1 VCSPQDDEREELND
15 IMEMKKKN
23 REFQLRRS
31 ERKREEE
38 EERCGNLG
46 KDCQEELDER
56 PCARSSGQE
65 GRPCPVR
72 GGQEGQP
79 CTVRGSQEGQPCTV
93 SGIQEGRPCPVRGS
107 QKGQPCTERGSR
119 EGQQPRNGQSLN
131 AQKNGSAHVMV
142 EDIECSEL

>member
-1 VCSPQDDEREELND
+1 MCSPQDDEREELND

-38 EERCGNLG
+38 EERCGNQG

-65 GRPCPVR
+65 GRPCTER
-72 GGQEGQP
+72 GSREGRP
-79 CTVRGSQEGQPCTV
+79 YTVRGSQEGQL
-93 SGIQEGRPCPVRGS
+93 CPVRGS
-107 QKGQPCTERGSR
+107 Q

>member
-1 VCSPQDDEREELND
+1 
-15 IMEMKKKN
+15 MEMKKKN

-38 EERCGNLG
+38 EERCGNQG
-46 KDCQEELDER
+46 KDCQEDLDER

-65 GRPCPVR
+65 GRPY
-72 GGQEGQP
+72 
-79 CTVRGSQEGQPCTV
+79 TVRGSQEGQPC
-93 SGIQEGRPCPVRGS
+93 PVRGR
-107 QKGQPCTERGSR
+107 QEGQPCTARGSR

>member
-38 EERCGNLG
+38 EERSGNQGG
-46 KDCQEELDER
+46 KPCQEDLDER
-56 PCARSSGQE
+56 LCARSSGQE

-72 GGQEGQP
+72 GSQEGQP
-79 CTVRGSQEGQPCTV
+79 CTVRGSQEGQPC
-93 SGIQEGRPCPVRGS
+93 PVRGS
-107 QKGQPCTERGSR
+107 W
-119 EGQQPRNGQSLN
+119 EGQQPRKGQSLN
-131 AQKNGSAHVMV
+131 AQKNGCAHVMV